1 MKNNNNSIQEML
13 NALADGQLES
23 VKREELQSLLAND
36 PELRG
41 ELCDIYRTKEL
52 VQSAYPIDEFEHKS
66 YSQTIFNSRNF
77 SMVATILVAFLVTLG
92 AGYAIRDSGLL
103 GNYHGIALTNTKIQ
117 DNKVILFI
125 SSSKPEKFKKAL
137 LKAEELARKF
147 NKNDGKVYVVASADG
162 IDLLRASTSPHSA
175 RIQELTDIYPTLD
188 FIACNNTL
196 HQYKKAGKPIELID
210 SAKTAPSAVE
220 FVVKHL
226 QLGWQYI
233 AI

>member
-1 MKNNNNSIQEML
+1 MKYNNDSTQEML

-23 VKREELQSLLAND
+23 PKREELQSLVAND
-36 PELRG
+36 SELRA
-41 ELCDIYRTKEL
+41 EMCDIYRTKEL
-52 VQSAYPIDEFEHKS
+52 LQSAYPIDEFEDET
-66 YSQTIFNSRNF
+66 YSQTLFNFKNLSR
-77 SMVATILVAFLVTLG
+77 VASILVAFLLTLG
-92 AGYAIRDSGLL
+92 AGYAIRDSGFL
-103 GNYHGIALTNTKIQ
+103 GNYHGIALANTKIQ

-125 SSSKPEKFKKAL
+125 SSSEPKKFEEAL

-147 NKNDGKVYVVASADG
+147 IKNDGKVSVVASADG
-162 IDLLRASTSPHSA
+162 IDLLRASTSPHA
-175 RIQELTDIYPTLD
+175 TRIKELTDNYSTLD

-220 FVVKHL
+220 YVVKHL
-226 QLGWQYI
+226 QQGWQYI